1 MITFKICR
9 DPVTKEEWIETDLR
23 GKELLSF
30 SLLNKG
36 TAFQEEERLELGLL
50 GKLPAH
56 IETLEEQLT
65 RTYLQYRNY
74 NTDLKKHIFLN
85 DLHDKNEI
93 LFYHLLSD
101 HISEMMPIVYTP
113 TVSEAVKHFLQE
125 YRQPRGLYIPFEQQD
140 KIETIL
146 KNRTNPDVSII
157 LVTDGERI
165 LGIGDQGV
173 GGMAIPIAKLILYT
187 LCGGINP
194 YHTLPIMLDVGTD
207 NHMLLDNPLYLGWRH
222 ERVRGEAYDVFID
235 KFVTAVKKLFPK
247 VYLHWE
253 DFGRD
258 NARRILEKYRHKLCT
273 FNDDMQG
280 TGCVTLAAL
289 LSAVSRKGERL
300 SQQNFVIFG
309 AGTAGAGIADQ
320 ILDALQRE
328 GLSEQEALSR
338 LWLVDKEGLLSET
351 MKLMPFQQK
360 YARKEGGLSLISVIQ
375 TAKPSVLIGC
385 SGVSGAFN
393 ENLVRTLK
401 SYCESPII
409 LPLSNPNEFSEADPS
424 DLLRWTEGKGL
435 IATGSPFKVPVAQ
448 CNNALV
454 FPGIGL
460 GVIASQAKCVTDK
473 MLWEACQTL
482 AEYSPKREDEPILPQ
497 LSEAKK
503 IAAKV
508 ALAVALAAF
517 DEDVA
522 GIERPD
528 DLNVLIRETM
538 WDPVYRTIKPSNGK

>member
-1 MITFKICR
+1 MIHFKICR
-9 DPVTKEEWIETDLR
+9 DPITKEEWIETSLH
-23 GKELLSF
+23 GKELLYF
-30 SLLNKG
+30 PLLNKG
-36 TAFQEEERLELGLL
+36 TAFQQEERLELGLL

-56 IETLEEQLT
+56 VETLEEQIT

-85 DLHDKNEI
+85 DIHNENEI
-93 LFYHLLSD
+93 LFYRCLND

-125 YRQPRGLYIPFEQQD
+125 YRQPRGLFIPFTDQD

-146 KNRTNPDVSII
+146 NNRTNPEVSVII
-157 LVTDGERI
+157 VTDGERI
-165 LGIGDQGV
+165 LGIGDQGA

-207 NHMLLDNPLYLGWRH
+207 NQTLLDNPLYLGWRH
-222 ERVRGEAYDVFID
+222 ERVRGEQYDVFID
-235 KFVTAVKKLFPK
+235 KFVTAVKKLFPN

-253 DFGRD
+253 DFGRS

-300 SQQNFVIFG
+300 SQQNFAIFG
-309 AGTAGAGIADQ
+309 AGTAGVGIADQ
-320 ILDALQRE
+320 ILDALKRE
-328 GLSEQEALSR
+328 DLSEQEALSR
-338 LWLVDKEGLLSET
+338 LWLVDREGLLSES

-360 YARKEGGLSLISVIQ
+360 YARKEGGLSLISVIK
-375 TAKPSVLIGC
+375 TAKPTVLIGC
-385 SGVSGAFN
+385 SGMGGAFN
-393 ENLVRTLK
+393 EDLIHTMT
-401 SYCESPII
+401 SYCEQPII
-409 LPLSNPNEFSEADPS
+409 LPLSNPNECSEAHPA
-424 DLLRWTEGKGL
+424 DLLRWTNGKGL
-435 IATGSPFKVPVAQ
+435 IATGSPYKVPVAQ

-454 FPGIGL
+454 YPGIGL
-460 GVIASQAKCVTDK
+460 AVIVSKAKCMTDQ
-473 MLWEACQTL
+473 MLWAACQAL
-482 AEYSPKREDEPILPQ
+482 AANSPKGQEEPILPQ
-497 LSEAKK
+497 LSDAKK

-508 ALAVALAAF
+508 ALAVAEAAF
-517 DEDVA
+517 DEGVA
-522 GIERPD
+522 AIERPN
-528 DLNVLIRETM
+528 DLEALIHENM
-538 WDPVYRTIKPSNGK
+538 WEPVYRTIKLAKK